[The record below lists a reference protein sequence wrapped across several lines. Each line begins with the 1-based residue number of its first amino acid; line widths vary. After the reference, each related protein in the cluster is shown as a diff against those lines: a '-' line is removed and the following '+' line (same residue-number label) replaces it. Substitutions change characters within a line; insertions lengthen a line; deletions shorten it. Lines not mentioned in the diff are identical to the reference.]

1 MEKIAPAKQI
11 SESRAPT
18 TKYPHGFRNK
28 NQQRTTILIPERK
41 TPTFKN
47 SNSPTRRKTTKI
59 RQDPKPPPTTQG
71 TGCSTT
77 TRALRTCNRRRTRG
91 RRREVGKTCGSLDRR
106 REGVTATNQQPPL
119 RGR

>member
-28 NQQRTTILIPERK
+28 NQQRTTLIPERK

-47 SNSPTRRKTTKI
+47 SNSPTRRKTARI
-59 RQDPKPPPTTQG
+59 Q
-71 TGCSTT
+71 
-77 TRALRTCNRRRTRG
+77 
-91 RRREVGKTCGSLDRR
+91 
-106 REGVTATNQQPPL
+106 
-119 RGR
+119 